1 MQHAIERVGR
11 PGGSHEG
18 VGRKKR
24 TRFVLLAQYLTLFCR
39 HGLVDEQAYLPV
51 LCIRWHMRGRKAS
64 LFIDHLADTVWSK
77 EVPSDPS
84 FWMAHAIAPA
94 WKVQCL
100 AICGTSASA
109 PTPTQ
114 LTYRPEGI
122 SENMLALALGYC
134 FWWWR
139 YSPTRIAHF
148 DSGWSSIPSSS
159 LGWIRCKMD
168 HNATGVNT
176 MIDQL
181 AEVSN
186 ETNQSLGRKRWHTD
200 LKKILAVTK
209 ESCEH
214 SPDIAWKR
222 SESTSCIQS
231 CRICFP
237 V

>member
-1 MQHAIERVGR
+1 MAWLG
-11 PGGSHEG
+11 
-18 VGRKKR
+18 
-24 TRFVLLAQYLTLFCR
+24 
-39 HGLVDEQAYLPV
+39 DEQAYLPV

-77 EVPSDPS
+77 GGGHLILS

-114 LTYRPEGI
+114 LTHRPEGNQRKHASVGRWGI
-122 SENMLALALGYC
+122 VFGGDITLHQNCSFR
-134 FWWWR
+134 FWMELH
-139 YSPTRIAHF
+139 SLKQ
-148 DSGWSSIPSSS
+148 

-181 AEVSN
+181 AEVPN

-200 LKKILAVTK
+200 LKKYWQ
-209 ESCEH
+209 
-214 SPDIAWKR
+214 SPKNRVNTPPTLREKDLSPHRASSHVAYVFQFNLRNFWER
-222 SESTSCIQS
+222 
-231 CRICFP
+231 